1 MKKRQGKSLMQQ
13 SLSVFFNSN
22 MKQNEREEICNM
34 LQLHEADANTT
45 YLGLPNTLGRN
56 KNAGL
61 GYLKDRMQKRIEG
74 YDKKL
79 LPKGGKEILL
89 KTVVCYEPF
98 LVTKADV

>member
-1 MKKRQGKSLMQQ
+1 
-13 SLSVFFNSN
+13 